1 MFFANKELD
10 ISFSENLEF
19 NYENL
24 IGRRI
29 IFLNP
34 YSVVNLYKDRLFAKT
49 IEDNCIAYIDGI
61 FLKLLMSATKGKS
74 KRVTGLTYT
83 LDFLRFH
90 NDRKST
96 REITFVGGKPGS
108 GELLLKKITKNYAN
122 LKIKYLPMPI
132 WDSSLKGVVDF
143 IKEQLRDEGII
154 FISATAPK
162 QEKIAKL
169 IHESNKNCLIVC
181 VGAVF
186 DYLSGQVTPPP
197 RWISLIGLEWL
208 YRLFKEPKRMFKR
221 LFPSL
226 VLFPLYFLANLKRFK
241 IIKEIN

>member
-1 MFFANKELD
+1 M
-10 ISFSENLEF
+10 
-19 NYENL
+19 

-34 YSVVNLYKDRLFAKT
+34 YSVVNLYRDRLFAKT

-96 REITFVGGKPGS
+96 KEITFVGGKPGS
-108 GELLLKKITKNYAN
+108 GELLLKKIKKNYAN
-122 LKIKYLPMPI
+122 LKVKYLPMPI

-143 IKEQLRDEGII
+143 INEELRDERII

-169 IHESNKNCLIVC
+169 IHESNKNVNCM
-181 VGAVF
+181 
-186 DYLSGQVTPPP
+186 
-197 RWISLIGLEWL
+197 RWCCF
-208 YRLFKEPKRMFKR
+208 RLFIWLLSAAKMDKFNW
-221 LFPSL
+221 LGWIQ
-226 VLFPLYFLANLKRFK
+226 
-241 IIKEIN
+241 IIQRAEKNV